1 MAPAR
6 TPQQICRV
14 GVAAVPRAG
23 LSQRSVGF
31 RNGDA
36 KLAIPIQALAMR
48 LLLPLE
54 TPDAGEMKNVYSQG
68 HFPKRISLLPSRGPH
83 SAKRETAGDLPFLL
97 LFRAIAKA
105 REVPQRR
112 VHGVRQIREYAR
124 VRVGSGFA
132 PRPLARWHVGMIAA
146 ANPGAHND
154 PILLPIFRQAAAN
167 NAHH

>member
-68 HFPKRISLLPSRGPH
+68 HFPRRISLQPSRGPH
-83 SAKRETAGDLPFLL
+83 SAECETAGDLPFLL
-97 LFRAIAKA
+97 LFRAIPKA
-105 REVPQRR
+105 REAPQRR
-112 VHGVRQIREYAR
+112 VHGVRQTREYAR
-124 VRVGSGFA
+124 VHPGYGSA
-132 PRPLARWHVGMIAA
+132 PGPLARWHAGRTAA
-146 ANPGAHND
+146 AN
-154 PILLPIFRQAAAN
+154 
-167 NAHH
+167 